1 MRMIEKA
8 MGLAAAL
15 LLTLG
20 GAAGP
25 VSAQELSELTVKK
38 YMDWAWQQLP
48 DKFTGADGKVIIFD
62 KKNKDSILVPVEA
75 ARDVIMAGWRSVR
88 AQACNLPDEQR
99 ANFESL
105 KARENA
111 KKKWSEQQTKYMLIL
126 HLTVM
131 QLMTGKIKITVKD
144 GKNVVSEEELPSR
157 AVKPCTD
164 EERAKLKETTL
175 AYVKSGPTMASP
187 PPAPAA
193 AKPDAKAQ
201 PAAAKAEAKK

>member
-20 GAAGP
+20 SAAGP

-48 DKFTGADGKVIIFD
+48 DKFTGADGKVIVFD
-62 KKNKDSILVPVEA
+62 KKNKDAILVPVDT
-75 ARDVIMAGWRSVR
+75 AREVIVAGWRSVR

-111 KKKWSEQQTKYMLIL
+111 KKKWTEQQTKYMLIL

-144 GKNVVSEEELPSR
+144 GKNVVSEEELPSK

-164 EERAKLKETTL
+164 EERAKLKETIL

-187 PPAPAA
+187 PPEPAA
-193 AKPDAKAQ
+193 AAAKTQ
-201 PAAAKAEAKK
+201 PAGPKAEAKK